1 LLVPSSPLLLSR
13 LHGSHLR
20 SNFEKT
26 FCHDEKVLINMRWRC
41 SRSRTATPRTS
52 SFLPA
57 SFAWGL
63 WSAVYLPRSPACACA
78 QTIFVSLLFLFTV
91 PFLFSRTLIGASSKS
106 KKTCPQTM
114 RDSWWSVCSPPFH
127 STITQLP
134 SHLHVPY
141 SEFFCD
147 EKSNNKKFIMSWN
160 NIRNDT
166 CVALFRAIIP

>member
-1 LLVPSSPLLLSR
+1 MAPISGQISKKLFAMMRKYSLTWDEDVRGHEPRLRERPLFFQPH
-13 LHGSHLR
+13 LHEGYGLR
-20 SNFEKT
+20 FIYQD
-26 FCHDEKVLINMRWRC
+26 H
-41 SRSRTATPRTS
+41 PRARARKPT
-52 SFLPA
+52 
-57 SFAWGL
+57 L
-63 WSAVYLPRSPACACA
+63 WAYYFFS
-78 QTIFVSLLFLFTV
+78 LFL
-91 PFLFSRTLIGASSKS
+91 FLFSRTLIGASSKS